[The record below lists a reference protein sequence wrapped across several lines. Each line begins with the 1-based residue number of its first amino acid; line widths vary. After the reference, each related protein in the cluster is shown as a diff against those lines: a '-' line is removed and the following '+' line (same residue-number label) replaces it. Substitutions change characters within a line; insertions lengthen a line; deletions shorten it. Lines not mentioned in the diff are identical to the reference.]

1 MITRRAFVKLST
13 AGGAGLYLSSS
24 LGSPAQLLAQVSGG
38 TLPNVVPKFVTPLV
52 IPPAMP
58 LERTDESV
66 DYYRIAVRQFQQQIL
81 PAPFPRTTV
90 WGYGAIDY
98 PATFNYPGFT
108 IEATAGRPTRVTWMN
123 ELVDSRGRYLPHL
136 LPVDQ
141 TLHWANPPG
150 GFAGEMAAASSR
162 NPTLARF
169 RS

>member
-1 MITRRAFVKLST
+1 MFTRRAFVRMSM
-13 AGGAGLYLSSS
+13 AGGAGLYLTSP
-24 LGSPAQLLAQVSGG
+24 LGSPAQLLAQISGG

-58 LERTDESV
+58 FERTDESV

-108 IEATAGRPTRVTWMN
+108 IEATTGRATRGTGLN
-123 ELVDSRGRYLPHL
+123 ELVANRGR
-136 LPVDQ
+136 
-141 TLHWANPPG
+141 
-150 GFAGEMAAASSR
+150 
-162 NPTLARF
+162 
-169 RS
+169 